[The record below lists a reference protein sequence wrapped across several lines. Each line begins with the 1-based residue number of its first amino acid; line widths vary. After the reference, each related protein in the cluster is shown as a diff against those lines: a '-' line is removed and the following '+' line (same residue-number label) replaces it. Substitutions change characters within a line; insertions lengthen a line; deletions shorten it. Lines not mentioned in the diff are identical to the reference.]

1 MGEEEKNANGTRTV
15 KINIDDIM
23 DELIQKIINDYGV
36 EWDEVRY
43 IGKIKEL
50 EFDLPALDD
59 SLCNEVRIATDDDG
73 CGGTG
78 GGCIC
83 GLDKGHKED
92 HECKRCG
99 EEW

>member
-1 MGEEEKNANGTRTV
+1 MGEEGKNGHGNRIV

-36 EWDEVRY
+36 ELDEVRY

-50 EFDLPALDD
+50 EFDLPVLDN
-59 SLCNEVRIATDDDG
+59 SLCNEVMIATDDDG
-73 CGGTG
+73 CGSTG

-83 GLDKGHKED
+83 GLYKGHNED
-92 HECKRCG
+92 HQCKRCG